1 MDTRRVPQGSKMIH
15 VATEWGIYMIHVIH
29 GGVCRGELNWVST
42 WLPPSEFQRRSEMAT
57 SMVFASGTGHP
68 IRHDDLNSRCPTLVF
83 AHETRQSLGINVQ
96 IFLLADDDGEGFH
109 Y

>member
-1 MDTRRVPQGSKMIH
+1 MGDFTWYTEGYV
-15 VATEWGIYMIHVIH
+15 VA
-29 GGVCRGELNWVST
+29 NWIEY
-42 WLPPSEFQRRSEMAT
+42 LPPWEFQRRSEMAT

-83 AHETRQSLGINVQ
+83 AHETLQSLGINVQ

>member
-1 MDTRRVPQGSKMIH
+1 MPQGSKRIH
-15 VATEWGIYMIHVIH
+15 VATEWRILHDTRRGMSWRTELSIY
-29 GGVCRGELNWVST
+29 L
-42 WLPPSEFQRRSEMAT
+42 QRRSEMAT

-83 AHETRQSLGINVQ
+83 AHETRQSLGIKVQ
-96 IFLLADDDGEGFH
+96 IFLLADDDGEGVH